1 MDEAGGGGK
10 PSGGGGESARDSP
23 SFVKAGGRQ
32 RFSVELRPGET
43 TIVSWRKLVKDAGKV
58 KAPKPA
64 AAAAA
69 PEQPPSV
76 PHPVLEPRIAPSYN
90 LVFCIMEERCVC
102 LQGVS
107 RKSSTSV
114 WLASS
119 LGELA
124 LERVKVFPGQPTEN
138 EDNDAPPASRFSAV
152 IEKIERLYMGKN
164 SSDEEDLNNVPDD
177 DEYDTEDSFIDDT
190 ELDEYF
196 QVDNSAIKH
205 DGFFVNRGT
214 LERTN
219 EPTLSPS
226 QQPKKR
232 RRKDLEKGHVGSD
245 DGHVPNKHV
254 KVGKKAAG
262 RPATSG
268 KNSATHSPIMALPAV
283 NSADVKY
290 QNQINAS
297 EISTDKRSAN
307 TKLLLDPS
315 PSRVTNGDAILEE
328 KNIDKQKV
336 GFAPPKNQGNKLK
349 DGSVSS
355 DASNPKLNDKSSH
368 AQCKPQ
374 SGGLLPSVEVLD
386 QSAQRREKNGIRERS
401 DCNVSEAKNSMQAA
415 RKEGSSVKP
424 KGTMLDRAVRELEKV
439 VAESRPPSVEVSDP
453 DQAVKRRMPPEI
465 KQKLAKVARLAQA
478 SHGKISKELLS
489 RLMSIVGHLIQLRT
503 LKRNLKIMVNMGL
516 SAKQE
521 KDARFQQVKKEVDEM
536 VKLRVPLM
544 KSKALEQQAGASD
557 DFQEVGTQGKEVTKR
572 KCSMDDALEDK
583 ICDLYDLYV
592 EVLIRVSISNING
605 LEEDAGPQV
614 RKLYAEDQDKIK
626 RKKLIMPKT
635 EEMGQVDAVSVAQYV
650 QEKVV
655 TSANHGSSSIGRQM
669 PNITAQNA
677 AARMP
682 VSFVNGP
689 NVDRPL
695 KQEKVKV
702 SSSNSNDTMAK
713 DALVKKKVKRKPE
726 QELGHIRPEKFTS
739 VQGEERQKSH
749 KQVVGPLQK
758 TNFQSAAAAAAPP
771 SFEQLS

>member
-1 MDEAGGGGK
+1 MDEAGG
-10 PSGGGGESARDSP
+10 GGGGESARDSP

-58 KAPKPA
+58 KSPKPA

-69 PEQPPSV
+69 AEPEQPPSV
-76 PHPVLEPRIAPSYN
+76 PHPVLEPRIA
-90 LVFCIMEERCVC
+90 
-102 LQGVS
+102 
-107 RKSSTSV
+107 
-114 WLASS
+114 
-119 LGELA
+119 
-124 LERVKVFPGQPTEN
+124 PGQPTEN

-219 EPTLSPS
+219 ETTLSLS
-226 QQPKKR
+226 QQPRKR

-262 RPATSG
+262 RPVASG
-268 KNSATHSPIMALPAV
+268 KNSATQSPIMALPAV

-297 EISTDKRSAN
+297 EISTDKRSAD

-315 PSRVTNGDAILEE
+315 PSRAANGDAILEE
-328 KNIDKQKV
+328 KTIDKQKV
-336 GFAPPKNQGNKLK
+336 GFAPPKNHGNELK

-374 SGGLLPSVEVLD
+374 SGGLLPSVEVLA

-415 RKEGSSVKP
+415 RKEGFSVKP

-439 VAESRPPSVEVSDP
+439 VAESRPPSMEVSDP

-521 KDARFQQVKKEVDEM
+521 KDTRFQQVKKEVDEM

-557 DFQEVGTQGKEVTKR
+557 DFQEVGTQEKEVTKR

-614 RKLYAEDQDKIK
+614 RKLYAENCGQKDSWTTMASNGLYVGQKIGGEHNQEKLVQLVVYTDQDKIK

-635 EEMGQVDAVSVAQYV
+635 EEMGRVEAVSVAQYV
-650 QEKVV
+650 QKKVV
-655 TSANHGSSSIGRQM
+655 ASANHGSSSIGRRM

-682 VSFVNGP
+682 VSFMNGP
-689 NVDRPL
+689 NMDQPL

-702 SSSNSNDTMAK
+702 SSSNSNDTLAK

-726 QELGHIRPEKFTS
+726 QELGHVRPEKFTS

-758 TNFQSAAAAAAPP
+758 TNFQSAAAAAPP
-771 SFEQLS
+771 SFEQLG

>member
-1 MDEAGGGGK
+1 MNEVGGGGK
-10 PSGGGGESARDSP
+10 PSGGGGGGESARDSP
-23 SFVKAGGRQ
+23 SFVTAGGRQ

-43 TIVSWRKLVKDAGKV
+43 TIVSWRKLAKDTGKV
-58 KAPKPA
+58 KEPKPT
-64 AAAAA
+64 AAA

-76 PHPVLEPRIAPSYN
+76 PHPVLEPRIA
-90 LVFCIMEERCVC
+90 
-102 LQGVS
+102 
-107 RKSSTSV
+107 
-114 WLASS
+114 
-119 LGELA
+119 
-124 LERVKVFPGQPTEN
+124 PGQPTEN

-219 EPTLSPS
+219 QPTLSPS

-262 RPATSG
+262 RPAASG

-297 EISTDKRSAN
+297 EIFSDKRSADS
-307 TKLLLDPS
+307 KLLLDPS
-315 PSRVTNGDAILEE
+315 PSRVANGDAILEE
-328 KNIDKQKV
+328 KNVDKQKV
-336 GFAPPKNQGNKLK
+336 GFASPKNHGNKLK

-401 DCNVSEAKNSMQAA
+401 DCNVSEAKNSMQAV

-544 KSKALEQQAGASD
+544 KSKAVGQQAGASD
-557 DFQEVGTQGKEVTKR
+557 DFQEVGTQEKEVTKR
-572 KCSMDDALEDK
+572 KCSMDVALEDK

-592 EVLIRVSISNING
+592 EG

-635 EEMGQVDAVSVAQYV
+635 EEMGRVEAVSVAQHV

-682 VSFVNGP
+682 VPFMNGP
-689 NVDRPL
+689 HVDRPL

-739 VQGEERQKSH
+739 
-749 KQVVGPLQK
+749 
-758 TNFQSAAAAAAPP
+758 
-771 SFEQLS
+771 